1 MREKKIQKKLIAILL
16 CVVFPSVALAE
27 PTHSVLPNYSYKIIG
42 GETWACYTFEGA
54 RLLKE
59 MDLRCE
65 NCFFAQEELEK
76 SLTDCQKITIVLEDV
91 ILRLGNVN
99 ELQGDLV
106 LKLTQSRN
114 LYMEKYFIAKRR
126 SVFGGGFP
134 WLVAALSVGLA
145 IGAASIALVL
155 VPKLQKP

>member
-1 MREKKIQKKLIAILL
+1 MREKLIAILL

-65 NCFFAQEELEK
+65 SCFLAQEEL
-76 SLTDCQKITIVLEDV
+76 TDCRKITVVLEDI
-91 ILRLGNVN
+91 ILHLGNVN

-106 LKLTQSRN
+106 FKLTQSRD
-114 LYMEKYFIAKRR
+114 LYMEKYFIAQRR

-134 WLVAALSVGLA
+134 WLVAALGA
-145 IGAASIALVL
+145 GITIGVTLVALSIS
-155 VPKLQKP
+155 PRK